1 MKSLIKLSFFFF
13 LIVACS
19 NQQNSNFN
27 TTRLNEIDTLIYS
40 FIKDNKIPGA
50 VVLVGN
56 NKNILY
62 HKAFGLKNP
71 ITNEKYVNNDIFR
84 IASMTKAITSI
95 GVIKLWEKGEIGL
108 DDPIEKYIPEFKN
121 VQILDSYYKKDTTYS
136 TIKAS
141 KSITIRELLTHTS
154 GIGYDFID
162 GNPSIKSI
170 YHKEKQKFMK
180 YGVLCFCDQDITI
193 GETITKL
200 AKVPLHHNPGEK
212 YTYGIG
218 LDVLGYLI
226 EIVSGKTLDKYF
238 YDEIFS
244 PLEMVDTH
252 FYLPEN
258 KYNRLVPVLTKED
271 KEWVIF
277 EDERF
282 NINYP
287 IEGAKKFFAGGCGL
301 SSTLNDY
308 YNFLTIFLNDG
319 KYKNKQI
326 ISKKTNKLLF
336 QNQLPGIEN
345 FYLLNYDKGNLKSE
359 SFPLGHGLA
368 FGIIREEDLRIGG
381 RGSKGTLYW
390 GGYYNTSYFADP
402 KENIIGLIFKQT
414 QNIEDNSSELFQR
427 SVFNLVSSDAN

>member
-1 MKSLIKLSFFFF
+1 MF
-13 LIVACS
+13 
-19 NQQNSNFN
+19 
-27 TTRLNEIDTLIYS
+27 
-40 FIKDNKIPGA
+40 
-50 VVLVGN
+50 
-56 NKNILY
+56 
-62 HKAFGLKNP
+62 
-71 ITNEKYVNNDIFR
+71 
-84 IASMTKAITSI
+84 
-95 GVIKLWEKGEIGL
+95 
-108 DDPIEKYIPEFKN
+108 
-121 VQILDSYYKKDTTYS
+121 
-136 TIKAS
+136 
-141 KSITIRELLTHTS
+141 
-154 GIGYDFID
+154 
-162 GNPSIKSI
+162 
-170 YHKEKQKFMK
+170 
-180 YGVLCFCDQDITI
+180 
-193 GETITKL
+193 
-200 AKVPLHHNPGEK
+200 
-212 YTYGIG
+212 
-218 LDVLGYLI
+218 
-226 EIVSGKTLDKYF
+226 
-238 YDEIFS
+238 
-244 PLEMVDTH
+244 DTH

-287 IEGAKKFFAGGCGL
+287 IEGSKKFFAGGCGL

-427 SVFNLVSSDAN
+427 SVFNLVTSDAN